1 MVMKKIILLVLTVS
15 VLSVLSVCGGCE
27 KKPNP
32 TETPAAT
39 NAPPEMPTTNGP
51 VHKPGSGV

>member
-1 MVMKKIILLVLTVS
+1 MKKIVVLVLTVS
-15 VLSVLSVCGGCE
+15 VVSVVWVCGCE

-51 VHKPGSGV
+51 EHKPGSGV